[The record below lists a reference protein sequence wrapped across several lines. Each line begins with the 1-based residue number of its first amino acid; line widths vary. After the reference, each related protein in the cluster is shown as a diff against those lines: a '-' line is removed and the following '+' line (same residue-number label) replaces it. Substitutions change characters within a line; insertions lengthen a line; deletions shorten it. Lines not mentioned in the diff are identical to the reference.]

1 MRQNQKNRFNIRHN
15 NNRGHRPQVIYRNT
29 ALDSNGPNGKL
40 HGTALQL
47 FEKYQAAAKDAL
59 IQNDAV
65 LAETYLQ
72 FADHYMRLQNQA
84 IANEEALR
92 TNQNQRRQEPKQTP
106 IEPVDEL
113 PAFEAP
119 VPEEASL
126 QNNESAKNEAKTANE
141 HALPKKAPK
150 MTEQNDDILSLDGVD
165 LSFPMS
171 AIQAK
176 NMEEKP
182 IVKKRPKPSRAKKQ
196 EITA

>member
-1 MRQNQKNRFNIRHN
+1 MRQNQKNRFNIRH

-92 TNQNQRRQEPKQTP
+92 ANQNQRRQESKQP
-106 IEPVDEL
+106 SFEPVDEL
-113 PAFEAP
+113 PTFEAP
-119 VPEEASL
+119 VSE
-126 QNNESAKNEAKTANE
+126 ESAIENDETIKNDAKTANE
-141 HALPKKAPK
+141 CAASKKTSQEIP
-150 MTEQNDDILSLDGVD
+150 QNDDMLSLDGVD

-182 IVKKRPKPSRAKKQ
+182 IVKKRPRLSRAKKQ

>member
-1 MRQNQKNRFNIRHN
+1 MRQNQKNRFNVRH
-15 NNRGHRPQVIYRNT
+15 NNRGHRHQVIYRNT

-92 TNQNQRRQEPKQTP
+92 SNNQRRQETKQASA
-106 IEPVDEL
+106 VSADEL
-113 PAFEAP
+113 PVFEIP
-119 VPEEASL
+119 TEVPSSDETMENCDEAQTIEKISAS
-126 QNNESAKNEAKTANE
+126 NEVEI
-141 HALPKKAPK
+141 P
-150 MTEQNDDILSLDGVD
+150 EQNDDILSLEGVD

-176 NMEEKP
+176 NAEEKP
-182 IVKKRPKPSRAKKQ
+182 TTKRRSRTLRVKKQDAV
-196 EITA
+196 A